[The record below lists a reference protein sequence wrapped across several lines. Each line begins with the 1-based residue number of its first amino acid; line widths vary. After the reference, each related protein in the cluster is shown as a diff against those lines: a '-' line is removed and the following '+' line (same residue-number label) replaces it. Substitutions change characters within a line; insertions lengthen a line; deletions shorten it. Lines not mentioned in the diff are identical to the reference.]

1 MSLSHTATT
10 AANEPSAVQRGARN
24 AGLPWVGSM
33 ESLDLHMSRRLALC
47 RRSCELM
54 TLLWIELELL
64 VAPNAAAGMGAAVDH
79 ELLQAAGLRLRNRV
93 RSTDEVV
100 QVAGLGFAVLLHGA
114 GAETAALVEQRLQQT
129 LTGAYGVEGQRLYL
143 GVRMGR
149 ALFPEAGR
157 NGRQLADAA
166 CQDLALRQG
175 G

>member
-1 MSLSHTATT
+1 LSRSPTVTV
-10 AANEPSAVQRGARN
+10 AANEPSAVQRGTRS

-47 RRSCELM
+47 RRSCEQM
-54 TLLWIELELL
+54 ALLWIEVELL
-64 VAPNAAAGMGAAVDH
+64 TAPGGEAGAAADN
-79 ELLQAAGLRLRNRV
+79 ELLQAAGQRLRNRV
-93 RSTDEVV
+93 RGTDEVV

-114 GAETAALVEQRLQQT
+114 GADTTERVEQRLQQA
-129 LTGAYGVEGQRLYL
+129 LTGAYGMDSHRLYL

-149 ALFPEAGR
+149 ALFPDAGR
-157 NGRQLADAA
+157 SGRQLAEAA